1 MPLPSVS
8 DDSEVFAARGPCFD
22 VFCYTRKVLPES
34 ETSPQELLQP
44 HATSRWPNHLP
55 DSTRPSNIR
64 VCQMHGSFVTLCDG
78 MRILICEGLSK
89 LSLSLALAVSVL
101 FTRPCKIFSSLHEW
115 VEWTLEKQSH
125 ARRMIGKLCSVLS
138 QTVQS
143 EFKVWMLEEIC
154 PGGNVFGAREDRP
167 WIARAMGLLTSQ
179 AYLVAYFFR
188 FPAIFVGIEL
198 FFAVATY
205 RDESE
210 VYNVA
215 RSGSQTSSAPWSR
228 CRPVYSPSQEIE
240 AESGRHGPQPPM
252 QEQGS
257 DWRGL
262 GSTP

>member
-1 MPLPSVS
+1 M
-8 DDSEVFAARGPCFD
+8 RGTFEALTLACF
-22 VFCYTRKVLPES
+22 
-34 ETSPQELLQP
+34 
-44 HATSRWPNHLP
+44 
-55 DSTRPSNIR
+55 
-64 VCQMHGSFVTLCDG
+64 GSFCLVYQTLQNFLQSP
-78 MRILICEGLSK
+78 R
-89 LSLSLALAVSVL
+89 
-101 FTRPCKIFSSLHEW
+101 
-115 VEWTLEKQSH
+115 WTLEKQSH

-215 RSGSQTSSAPWSR
+215 RSGSQ
-228 CRPVYSPSQEIE
+228 VQFIQDY
-240 AESGRHGPQPPM
+240 
-252 QEQGS
+252 
-257 DWRGL
+257 
-262 GSTP
+262 